1 MDVVGVPWVIRAE
14 LIEVRIPL
22 VRPLTSADSSMTHRN
37 AVLLCL
43 TDQSDNQG
51 WAECGADNS
60 PYYLP
65 ESSATAWEALE
76 NIAIPDYLQ
85 SGNLDEDALALQPL
99 ARSTALGALLDLTAA
114 RNNIGFSQL
123 IGGTLP
129 HVEVG
134 AVLGKN
140 DDLEGLLSEASAYVD
155 AGYRRLKLKISPG
168 FDQEPL
174 RELRN
179 AFGDIDLAADA
190 NGSYHPDDIG
200 VLESLDEL
208 ELSFLEQ
215 PFPSPGWGA
224 HTTLES
230 QIQTPICLDESLT
243 SPAQIAHAIN
253 IGATSVVTIKAGK
266 LGGTDRAMEAITL
279 CEAQG
284 VPAWIGGLVETG
296 VGRTHSVALASLP
309 GCTMPADLSGSNRY
323 FARDLTSP
331 WATEAGLLFPLGSPT
346 ASSVNKDA
354 IDEFS
359 VRRKS
364 FERV

>member
-1 MDVVGVPWVIRAE
+1 MDVVDVPWVIRAE

-65 ESSATAWEALE
+65 ESSATAWDALE
-76 NIAIPDYLQ
+76 NIAIPNYLQ
-85 SGNLDEDALALQPL
+85 SGNLDEDAFALQPL

-179 AFGDIDLAADA
+179 AFSDMDLAADA
-190 NGSYHPDDIG
+190 NGS
-200 VLESLDEL
+200 
-208 ELSFLEQ
+208 
-215 PFPSPGWGA
+215 
-224 HTTLES
+224 
-230 QIQTPICLDESLT
+230 
-243 SPAQIAHAIN
+243 
-253 IGATSVVTIKAGK
+253 
-266 LGGTDRAMEAITL
+266 
-279 CEAQG
+279 
-284 VPAWIGGLVETG
+284 
-296 VGRTHSVALASLP
+296 
-309 GCTMPADLSGSNRY
+309 
-323 FARDLTSP
+323 
-331 WATEAGLLFPLGSPT
+331 
-346 ASSVNKDA
+346 
-354 IDEFS
+354 
-359 VRRKS
+359 
-364 FERV
+364 